1 MANLSNINNYF
12 VVDTAGQVAIGD
24 VSSATLPTL
33 QTQLT
38 VYDHTG
44 TAGVIIQ
51 SGGASGKKYELF
63 SNASGTFGISDIGVG
78 DRLTI
83 SSGGDATFSGTIT
96 SGALTVGTSGTS
108 RFTDTSAFPL
118 QLNRGLAVDV
128 VGTAGTIF
136 GLGAYSTGTTYI
148 DAVRIIGVLDAN
160 GTDGDMQLQVLNS
173 GTHTT
178 ALTLNNNNNATFLG
192 NVTLNQYLEIS
203 STTAQY
209 AYMNFGASAGYGW
222 QIGKAPATGG
232 VVDDQGFYLYNLNTG
247 YQDVNLAVLKSG
259 NVGIGTTTPVT
270 LLQVGEAPTSSS
282 QQGARIYGFD
292 GALSLYTTRSESNF
306 NTALYLYNDPTGSAV
321 GTGTGIMFRAN
332 SDTTSGQQQATVY
345 SNWTT
350 STHAS
355 RTAKLVF
362 QTCNAGTVSD
372 KMTILGNGNVG
383 IGTTLPTTALTIRKA
398 IPAAASSYGLQA
410 SMVEFK
416 SYYPGYDTETV
427 KSAIYSGVSDQTTLQ
442 TTKGFMSFWTSS
454 EISPAGQNLTEKM
467 RIEANGFVGIGTTSP
482 NKALTVY
489 GGNDNGIWIDSQG
502 AQYTSLAFG
511 NNGTEKANI
520 AWDNT
525 NAYTN
530 ITTYGN
536 GHLALSTGGRIS
548 AFLNSTGNFGVGD
561 TAPTSISVNTYSLSV
576 NSGRNDLSGALV
588 AKANGNIK
596 HQQYW
601 DSSGYGFNITANS
614 GVFKFGGADV
624 QVNANIKANDI
635 DGKFYSMVASWAYV
649 ASKNDLFSFAG
660 TEGAVWEYTIKMNP
674 NSAGSGAY
682 RDFYY
687 GKLGIGIGW
696 SGSALTQYIW
706 QQQDQ
711 TAPRT
716 LYGSGGGN
724 FNPLFRMYYSGGVYT
739 ELALNTAWTLRIQ
752 GLSTSTTG
760 DIIFRKL
767 A

>member
-372 KMTILGNGNVG
+372 KMTILGNG
-383 IGTTLPTTALTIRKA
+383 
-398 IPAAASSYGLQA
+398 
-410 SMVEFK
+410 
-416 SYYPGYDTETV
+416 
-427 KSAIYSGVSDQTTLQ
+427 
-442 TTKGFMSFWTSS
+442 
-454 EISPAGQNLTEKM
+454 
-467 RIEANGFVGIGTTSP
+467 FVGIGTTSP

-739 ELALNTAWTLRIQ
+739 ELAYGTAWTLRIQ
-752 GLSTSTTG
+752 GLSTSTYG
-760 DIIFRKL
+760 DIFFRRL